1 MLRRVA
7 DRRPSGFVEPSRP
20 SKASAPP
27 SGPEWVHEIKHDGF
41 RLLVRREG
49 PRVRCFTRG
58 GYDWADRFPA
68 IVEAASRLRAQSFLI
83 DGEVIVCRPD
93 GLSDFDTLRY
103 RRGPYSARLVAF
115 DLIQLQERRRGIH
128 RRSGTRAAIMEMGIC
143 DRSGRNQS

>member
-1 MLRRVA
+1 MLRTSA
-7 DRRPSGFVEPSRP
+7 DRRPSGFVEPCRP

-93 GLSDFDTLRY
+93 GLSDFDALRY
-103 RRGPYSARLVAF
+103 RRGGYSATLVETTRRLTPAGFLFAVVVGWGRH
-115 DLIQLQERRRGIH
+115 LGG
-128 RRSGTRAAIMEMGIC
+128 SG
-143 DRSGRNQS
+143 DP